1 MNKHRIKNG
10 RYTHKPNWRKRL
22 HRIGVIL
29 VAVLLVADILMI
41 NHLYSELIK
50 ANTYEVSNVSAEEQ
64 PELSIYDQICLASG
78 GENCDVL
85 YNLAKCESSLNPDAI
100 HINTNRT
107 FDAGLYQWNS
117 IHINSGKISLSCALD
132 VVCSTQATN
141 REIREGNLN
150 WWVCS
155 NKI

>member
-22 HRIGVIL
+22 HKIGVIL

-50 ANTYEVSNVSAEEQ
+50 SNTYEVSNVSAEEQ

-85 YNLAKCESSLNPDAI
+85 YNLAKCESNLNPDAI

-107 FDAGLYQWNS
+107 ADLGIMQINTVHKDISNSDKFNLTKSVQWANQKIKEGKGS
-117 IHINSGKISLSCALD
+117 I
-132 VVCSTQATN
+132 
-141 REIREGNLN
+141 
-150 WWVCS
+150 WVCWD
-155 NKI
+155 KI